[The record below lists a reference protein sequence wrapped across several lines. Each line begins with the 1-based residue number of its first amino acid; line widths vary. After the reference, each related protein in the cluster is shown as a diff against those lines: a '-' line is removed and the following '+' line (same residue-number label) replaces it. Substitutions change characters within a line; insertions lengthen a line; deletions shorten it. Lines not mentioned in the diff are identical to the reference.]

1 MDGKRRGKN
10 MMSRVQLEVFHLN
23 TPARAS
29 DIVVLAKVELEEMRL
44 AGFDKGYAAGWD
56 DATTAVNT
64 DRSAVECEVARNL
77 QSLAFTFQE
86 ARMHLLRGLKPLLT
100 TMMGRLLPQ
109 MGQELLCERI
119 LETLLPK
126 AEYILESPAHIHVNS
141 KTRRALEGLLA
152 KAKGLTLK
160 VVEDPALSDGQVF
173 IRFHDGEE
181 TLIDMDRA
189 VSQIMTVVNS
199 FFDQSLQERKH
210 G

>member
-1 MDGKRRGKN
+1 
-10 MMSRVQLEVFHLN
+10 MMTRVQLEVFHMN

-29 DIVVLAKVELEEMRL
+29 DIVVLGKVELEEMRL

-64 DRSAVECEVARNL
+64 DRSAVEAEVARNL
-77 QSLAFTFQE
+77 QALAFTFQE
-86 ARMHLLRGLKPLLT
+86 ARVHLLRGLKPLLT

-109 MGQELLCERI
+109 LGQDLLCEHI
-119 LETLLPK
+119 LETILPR
-126 AEYILESPAHIHVNS
+126 AGQILEAPVNIHVNPN
-141 KTRRALEGLLA
+141 TRRSLEKLQA
-152 KAKGLTLK
+152 KAKGLALK
-160 VVEDPALSDGQVF
+160 VVEDTALSDGQVF
-173 IRFHDGEE
+173 IRFQDGEE

-189 VSQIMTVVNS
+189 VSQIMAVVNS